1 MTDTMEK
8 EIYTVLLIVIVVIIA
23 FVLLAKLA
31 VFIDNFCYELKY
43 IKMEIRRTNGSERQY
58 WLREKKKLW
67 LSLIPFRRK

>member
-8 EIYTVLLIVIVVIIA
+8 EIYTVLLIAIVVIIA

-31 VFIDNFCYELKY
+31 VFIDNFCCELKY